1 MSLFFRRM
9 TVINIYNQIRL
20 RQVCHNRLFHCI
32 SFFPKG
38 SVTSTDSGLGFYDH
52 RITASGQQRIHN
64 VQHHPQKITSP
75 HGKTIS
81 ANGKL
86 ISVAGNNSNSASKGP
101 ATSYQLASSSS
112 IKEQRKQQQALLQQQ
127 RQQRKFSTKIYSKSN
142 I

>member
-1 MSLFFRRM
+1 MASKFQP
-9 TVINIYNQIRL
+9 VSQNAW
-20 RQVCHNRLFHCI
+20 FHCI
-32 SFFPKG
+32 SFFKG

-86 ISVAGNNSNSASKGP
+86 ISVTGNGSNSGTKGP
-101 ATSYQLASSSS
+101 TTSYQLASSSS

-127 RQQRKFSTKIYSKSN
+127 RQQRKFYQNIIKIY

>member
-1 MSLFFRRM
+1 MS
-9 TVINIYNQIRL
+9 
-20 RQVCHNRLFHCI
+20 HNRLFHCI

-86 ISVAGNNSNSASKGP
+86 ISVAGNSSNSGSKGP

-127 RQQRKFSTKIYSKSN
+127 RQQRKFPTKIYSKSN
-142 I
+142 IQRII